1 MIRYTRFI
9 TLGDSFTEGVG
20 DIQVDGQFR
29 GWADRVAER
38 VALQQS
44 DFSYCNF

>member
-1 MIRYTRFI
+1 MIRYSRFI

-20 DIQVDGQFR
+20 DIQIDGQFM

-38 VALQQS
+38 LAKQQP
-44 DFSYCNF
+44 DFLFIT